1 MRGKEEGRERKGRGT
16 ERRKKRREDR
26 GGESVEGGQ
35 RKETEWGK
43 GKKTE

>member
-16 ERRKKRREDR
+16 EWRKKREDR
-26 GGESVEGGQ
+26 RGESEEGGQ

-43 GKKTE
+43 GKKKE